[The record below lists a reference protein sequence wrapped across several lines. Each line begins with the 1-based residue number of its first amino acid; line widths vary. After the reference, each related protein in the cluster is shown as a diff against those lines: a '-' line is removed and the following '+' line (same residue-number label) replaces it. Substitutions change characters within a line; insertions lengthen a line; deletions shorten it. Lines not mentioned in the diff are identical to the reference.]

1 MEEKVKNKNEFLK
14 LKDLLI
20 RTIYTENNTNRQ
32 AEECKIKK
40 HSSNIKQN
48 INLTEFLKLN
58 YHDNYGLFHVS
69 AESFVQQ
76 VSQLKSKDK
85 IKIK

>member
-20 RTIYTENNTNRQ
+20 RTIYIETNNNTQ
-32 AEECKIKK
+32 AEECFKIKK

-58 YHDNYGLFHVS
+58 YHDNYGLFGAS
-69 AESFVQQ
+69 AESFV
-76 VSQLKSKDK
+76 
-85 IKIK
+85 